1 MNFIT
6 QLYYRYRRI
15 SKAIMLYLAL
25 SGPGLVVMIAD
36 NEAGGITTYAAMGA
50 KYGYNLI

>member
-6 QLYYRYRRI
+6 QLYYRHCRI

-50 KYGYNLI
+50 QYGYNLI

>member
-1 MNFIT
+1 MNVIT

-25 SGPGLVVMIAD
+25 SGPAWS
-36 NEAGGITTYAAMGA
+36 
-50 KYGYNLI
+50 